1 MLTEIS
7 LPSPGSAAHSPLPVP
22 CGRTDWSPLWSGM
35 AQGQPPASVPP
46 GDLLHL
52 LYQSIHDALPWQRF
66 AEGLRQVLKARNV
79 VITLHHVQ
87 QTGCDSYVM
96 AGIADDPI
104 DWQAVEEEY
113 RASFMALDPLRLDRM
128 VPGQVERLTLH
139 LTHSHFAKK
148 LGFTDSMRLCVA
160 EPQGMRCWVDMV
172 RCDADHPLFTSED
185 MAMLRA
191 LMPHMETALGLFA
204 RLQRHETERFVYESM
219 LDHFGLG
226 CVLLNGA
233 GEVLHMN
240 PVATQ
245 LVQRVPGLGV
255 VERRLRLRDRA
266 VQRLLDQAIE
276 KMVLAREQGQEDAN
290 GEILRMGQ
298 VEDHL
303 LGILVQ
309 SAPVRHYYRGHE
321 TPCVIIYLSEIHTPL
336 QALQPAKSHSV
347 QRICS
352 LFDLTRQEATL
363 SLLLACGHTIA
374 EAAQKMQ
381 IGESAARNYSK
392 KVYGKLAISSQAD
405 LVRVMLRSLLF
416 LR

>member
-1 MLTEIS
+1 M
-7 LPSPGSAAHSPLPVP
+7 H
-22 CGRTDWSPLWSGM
+22 
-35 AQGQPPASVPP
+35 
-46 GDLLHL
+46 
-52 LYQSIHDALPWQRF
+52 
-66 AEGLRQVLKARNV
+66 
-79 VITLHHVQ
+79 
-87 QTGCDSYVM
+87 QTSEHIVKSY
-96 AGIADDPI
+96 D
-104 DWQAVEEEY
+104 EE
-113 RASFMALDPLRLDRM
+113 LDR
-128 VPGQVERLTLH
+128 LT
-139 LTHSHFAKK
+139 
-148 LGFTDSMRLCVA
+148 
-160 EPQGMRCWVDMV
+160 
-172 RCDADHPLFTSED
+172 
-185 MAMLRA
+185 
-191 LMPHMETALGLFA
+191 
-204 RLQRHETERFVYESM
+204 
-219 LDHFGLG
+219 
-226 CVLLNGA
+226 
-233 GEVLHMN
+233 
-240 PVATQ
+240 
-245 LVQRVPGLGV
+245 
-255 VERRLRLRDRA
+255 
-266 VQRLLDQAIE
+266 
-276 KMVLAREQGQEDAN
+276 

-321 TPCVIIYLSEIHTPL
+321 TPFVIIYLSEIHTPL

>member
-1 MLTEIS
+1 MLTEICSPS
-7 LPSPGSAAHSPLPVP
+7 LSSAAHSSLPAP
-22 CGRTDWSPLWSGM
+22 GRQTDWSRLWPGM
-35 AQGQPPASVPP
+35 AQGEPSASALP

-52 LYQSIHDALPWQRF
+52 LYQSLQDALPWQRF
-66 AEGLRQVLKARNV
+66 AEGLRRLLGARNV
-79 VITLHHVQ
+79 VITLHHEQ

-113 RASFMALDPLRLDRM
+113 RSNFMALDPMRLDRM
-128 VPGQVERLTLH
+128 APGQVERLTVH
-139 LTHSHFAKK
+139 LTHSHFAQK

-172 RCDADHPLFTSED
+172 RCDAQQPLFSAGD
-185 MAMLRA
+185 MALLQA
-191 LMPHMETALGLFA
+191 LVPHMETALSLFA
-204 RLQRHETERFVYESM
+204 RLQRQETERFVYESM

-233 GEVLHMN
+233 GQVLHMN

-245 LVQRVPGLGV
+245 LVQRVPGLSV
-255 VERRLRLRDRA
+255 QEHRLRLKDRA
-266 VQRLLDQAIE
+266 VQRRLEQAIE
-276 KMVLAREQGQEDAN
+276 KVVLAREQGQEEAN

-309 SAPVRHYYRGHE
+309 SAPVRHYYRGQE
-321 TPCVIIYLSEIHTPL
+321 TPCAIVYLSEIHTPL
-336 QALQPAKSHSV
+336 QALQPAQSHSV

-405 LVRVMLRSLLF
+405 LVRVMLRSLSF